1 MQLEHAE
8 GEVQALQDTCDAVTK
23 RVALAENESAVFK
36 QQHAE
41 LKEQL
46 REVRTACRCAVG
58 RAMRL
63 GGANHDRLLWC
74 RVFVLRLAHGAVQA
88 RDTNVTLRAN
98 QEREVARLKAEAED
112 TRLTHEKRL
121 AMAKSEAQSTA
132 NQTSRC
138 VASW

>member
-1 MQLEHAE
+1 MAPCDHGMQLEHAE

-63 GGANHDRLLWC
+63 GGANHDRFLWC
-74 RVFVLRLAHGAVQA
+74 RVFVLRLAWARWCCAGARHE
-88 RDTNVTLRAN
+88 RDATSEPGTRGCT
-98 QEREVARLKAEAED
+98 AEGRGRGHAPD
-112 TRLTHEKRL
+112 P
-121 AMAKSEAQSTA
+121 
-132 NQTSRC
+132 
-138 VASW
+138 